1 MYVPSLYPQFQS
13 PISINQF
20 GPLFFNIDCSHLHS
34 NWISFIQLTSFL
46 SFSFFLF
53 LLSLSLS
60 LFFFFSFSL
69 AMKPTTADQKAQL
82 ACTLATLILA
92 DEKIAI
98 TAEKISSILGAS
110 SIEVAPYW
118 PGLFKNTFASANV
131 KALVLNAPVTAAAGP
146 AAATATGA
154 ATAAAAE
161 EKPKEE
167 EKKQESEAD
176 VGAGGLFGDD
186 GADGADY

>member
-1 MYVPSLYPQFQS
+1 
-13 PISINQF
+13 
-20 GPLFFNIDCSHLHS
+20 
-34 NWISFIQLTSFL
+34 
-46 SFSFFLF
+46 
-53 LLSLSLS
+53 
-60 LFFFFSFSL
+60 
-69 AMKPTTADQKAQL
+69 MKPTTADQKAQL

-98 TAEKISSILGAS
+98 TAEKITSILGAS

-131 KALVLNAPVTAAAGP
+131 KSLVLNAPVTAAAGP
-146 AAATATGA
+146 AAAATAAAPGA
-154 ATAAAAE
+154 ASGAAAE